1 MRTIHLINLVT
12 KAHIA
17 QYTTDHFNSA
27 LYDIAANG
35 YKAID
40 IKFDMDGDVIIF
52 CIPIIW
58 GIEHD

>member
-12 KAHIA
+12 KAHMSEYSA
-17 QYTTDHFNSA
+17 DHFNDA
-27 LYDIAANG
+27 LDDLAGNG

-52 CIPIIW
+52 CIPII
-58 GIEHD
+58 

>member
-12 KAHIA
+12 KAHIST
-17 QYTTDHFNSA
+17 YTADHFNNA
-27 LYDIAANG
+27 LYDIKANG

-52 CIPIIW
+52 CIPIV
-58 GIEHD
+58 